1 MEFILYLYVNIS
13 KGIIWQKKKMKYV
26 SLFAMN
32 KNKMTVLFNVHLK
45 LLAMTC

>member
-13 KGIIWQKKKMKYV
+13 KGIIWQKKMKYV